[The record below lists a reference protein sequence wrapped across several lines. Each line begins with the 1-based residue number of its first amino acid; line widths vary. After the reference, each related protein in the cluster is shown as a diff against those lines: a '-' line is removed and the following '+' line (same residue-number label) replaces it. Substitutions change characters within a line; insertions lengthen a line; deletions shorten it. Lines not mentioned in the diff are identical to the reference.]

1 MRLEELA
8 PEVLHQLAYTG
19 WLSCLDIINL
29 ACSSGALFEKLTGDD
44 YSKRRLRVFV
54 GPYRCVDQGW
64 TKALKLYASMA
75 KMSMRWV
82 LQYIARNGRLDVMKE
97 LVDDPFICPNHYA
110 LWSAISYGETEMVE
124 FLMTLESVDP
134 NAITGSDI
142 GHAMMHRRDEAI
154 RAFLHN
160 DRVDP
165 ELRARFPRYLDT

>member
-1 MRLEELA
+1 MRLDELP

-19 WLSCLDIINL
+19 WLSYLEIINL
-29 ACSSGALFEKLTGDD
+29 ACSSEALFEKLTGDD

-82 LQYIARNGRLDVMKE
+82 LQYIARKGKLEVMKE
-97 LVDDPFICPNHYA
+97 LVDDPFICPNQYA
-110 LWSAISYGETEMVE
+110 LWSAISYGQTEMVD

-134 NAITGSDI
+134 AFISASDI
-142 GHAMMHRRDEAI
+142 GKAMMHGRHNAI
-154 RAFLHN
+154 CAFLHS

-165 ELRARFPRYLDT
+165 KLRERFPRYLDT